1 MTLNDARGHGTPRL
15 EAVDS
20 LRGIAATGVVIV
32 HSLAMFDL
40 GPTGVTGIGYLVLG
54 VPLFFVIS
62 AFSMSLAYDGGIGTA
77 AAWKRY
83 ALRRFFRIAPLFY
96 VMLAVWLVYY
106 HHLGSPFGGIGKLLN
121 NLTFV
126 FGVTQDGI
134 VPAGWSIGI
143 EMCFYA
149 IFPLLL
155 LRRDIPSAL
164 LLLALS
170 LGAAWLANR
179 PQAEAEPYH
188 YWTHVLTNAPYFAAG
203 LLAWRVH
210 LTMRGGTSAAVRHL
224 LLGAGVATAASMV
237 AWGPVIDAAQ
247 TYSLPVPVSLVAGWS
262 LAFFLI
268 VLSQSLGATAL
279 LDNRVTR
286 FLGKISYSLYLSHPF
301 VIYATGIP
309 LVVKGWLGGPALGL
323 AVPLVTLALAVPV
336 ALALYHLIE
345 RPFMSLGRRLTPD
358 SRNLAQPA
366 RVAFGP

>member
-1 MTLNDARGHGTPRL
+1 MTDAPIHGTARL

-40 GPTGVTGIGYLVLG
+40 GPTGVIGIGYLVLG

-62 AFSMSLAYDGGIGTA
+62 AFSMSLAYDGGIATA

-106 HHLGSPFGGIGKLLN
+106 HHLGSPFGGIGMLAT
-121 NLTFV
+121 NLTFI
-126 FGVTQDGI
+126 FGITQDGI
-134 VPAGWSIGI
+134 VPAGWSIGV
-143 EMCFYA
+143 E
-149 IFPLLL
+149 
-155 LRRDIPSAL
+155 
-164 LLLALS
+164 
-170 LGAAWLANR
+170 
-179 PQAEAEPYH
+179 
-188 YWTHVLTNAPYFAAG
+188 
-203 LLAWRVH
+203 
-210 LTMRGGTSAAVRHL
+210 
-224 LLGAGVATAASMV
+224 
-237 AWGPVIDAAQ
+237 Q
-247 TYSLPVPVSLVAGWS
+247 TYSLPVPLSLVTGWS

-268 VLSQSLGATAL
+268 VLSQSLGATVL

-309 LVVKGWLGGPALGL
+309 LLVKGWLGAPTLAL

-345 RPFMSLGRRLTPD
+345 RPFMSLGRRLTP
-358 SRNLAQPA
+358 
-366 RVAFGP
+366 